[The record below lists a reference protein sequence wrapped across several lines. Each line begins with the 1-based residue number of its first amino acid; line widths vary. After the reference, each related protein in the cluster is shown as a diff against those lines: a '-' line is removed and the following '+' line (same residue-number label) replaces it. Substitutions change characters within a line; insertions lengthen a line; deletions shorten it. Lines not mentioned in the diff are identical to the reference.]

1 MATEAGAVAA
11 LLMQRVRFWPSTCF
25 AGLGLCGLELIFRK
39 LSGSSNGFVGD
50 LSRFVLPTLNILKL
64 INKLMCNL
72 DAICAHCQL
81 QIDAVPQLIGAVLE
95 LVIGDPKGRVEDVVS
110 GTLTPIRH
118 GVVLGT
124 NRSCSAGQAGR
135 AMPPRVR
142 ATG

>member
-39 LSGSSNGFVGD
+39 LSGSSNGFLGD

-110 GTLTPIRH
+110 GALTPH
-118 GVVLGT
+118 
-124 NRSCSAGQAGR
+124 
-135 AMPPRVR
+135 PPRR
-142 ATG
+142 GFGDE

>member
-39 LSGSSNGFVGD
+39 LSGSSNVFVGD

-110 GTLTPIRH
+110 GALTPH
-118 GVVLGT
+118 
-124 NRSCSAGQAGR
+124 
-135 AMPPRVR
+135 PPRR
-142 ATG
+142 GFGDE

>member
-50 LSRFVLPTLNILKL
+50 LSRFVLPTLN
-64 INKLMCNL
+64 MCNL